1 MATFMNKENKMNKQE
16 IRNRVDIE
24 IDNFIL
30 YYTSDDKEREK
41 MREVADNFIEDV
53 YED

>member
-1 MATFMNKENKMNKQE
+1 METKNQQNLQVKNKVEM
-16 IRNRVDIE
+16 E

-30 YYTSDDKEREK
+30 YYTSDDKEREDMQK
-41 MREVADNFIEDV
+41 VAEDFMNEI

>member
-1 MATFMNKENKMNKQE
+1 MNKENKMNKQE